1 MTWVWWLMEKL
12 HKIIRLYHT
21 VKYLKISQIFY
32 RIWFLLY
39 HPAVDQSPHPE
50 RRVVPGV
57 WVPPVSKQ
65 THLYRPWQ
73 FSFLNITRDC
83 SFPIDWNN
91 ASIEKLWLYNLHYF
105 DDLQCGEA
113 TSRQRLHTELLL
125 KWIAENPPG
134 RGNGWEPYPT
144 SLRIV
149 NLVKWALAGNDCP
162 ELLVQSLAVQAR
174 FLRKRLEYHLLGNH
188 LLANGKAL
196 VFVGLFFAGPEAENW
211 FDKGM
216 QILEKQVA
224 EQILKDGGHFERS
237 PMYHAIILE
246 DLLDLINVMTAYGRP
261 VPYSWCGRAEQML
274 EWLNAM
280 CHPDGEISLF
290 NDAAFGI
297 AAEPESLR
305 KYIARLGIESSRCR
319 TAALI
324 HLKESGYVRWH
335 DQDAYVIMD
344 VGEIGPDYLPGHAHA
359 DTLSFEMSLFGRRFI
374 VDSGTSCYGLS
385 EERLRQ
391 RGTLAHNT
399 VSVNGMNS
407 SEVWGGFRVAR
418 RARPFELA
426 ICEGGSPMTVSCS
439 HDGFSRLGRDVIHR
453 RTWELGSKRLSV
465 KDTVIGEDSNSVVR
479 FHFHPDV
486 GLLLNGQERCTAILP
501 GGQVVALQ
509 FSGGEASLLESTY
522 HPQFGI
528 SVTNR
533 CLQVSMT
540 SGQCSTVFS
549 W

>member
-1 MTWVWWLMEKL
+1 MEKL

-21 VKYLKISQIFY
+21 VKCLKISQILY
-32 RIWFLLY
+32 RIWFLVY
-39 HPAVDQSPHPE
+39 HPAVDLSSHPE
-50 RRVVPGV
+50 RRIVSGD
-57 WVPPVSKQ
+57 WVFPVSKQ
-65 THLYRPWQ
+65 THLYRPWE
-73 FSFLNITRDC
+73 FSFLNVTRDC
-83 SFPIDWNN
+83 SFPADWNN
-91 ASIEKLWLYNLHYF
+91 AGVEKLWLYNLHYF
-105 DDLQCGEA
+105 DDLQCREA
-113 TSRQRLHTELLL
+113 GGRQALHTELLQ

-134 RGNGWEPYPT
+134 LGNGWEPYPT

-162 ELLVQSLAVQAR
+162 ELLIQSMAIQAR
-174 FLRKRLEYHLLGNH
+174 LLRKRLEYHLLGNH
-188 LLANGKAL
+188 LLANGKAM
-196 VFVGLFFAGPEAENW
+196 VFAGLIFSGPEAESW
-211 FDKGM
+211 FEIGLR
-216 QILEKQVA
+216 ILEKQVA

-246 DLLDLINVMTAYGRP
+246 DLLDLMNIMTVYGRSAP
-261 VPYSWCGRAEQML
+261 DGWTGRAEQML
-274 EWLNAM
+274 NWLNVM
-280 CHPDGEISLF
+280 CHPDGDISLF

-305 KYIARLGIESSRCR
+305 DYAARLGIEGSRRGR
-319 TAALI
+319 TVDLI
-324 HLKESGYVRWH
+324 HLTESGYVRWQ
-335 DQDAYVIMD
+335 DQDAYVIID

-359 DTLSFEMSLFGRRFI
+359 DTLSFEMSLFGQRFV

-391 RGTLAHNT
+391 RGTLAHNS
-399 VSVNGMNS
+399 VSINQMDS

-418 RARPFELA
+418 RARPFDLE
-426 ICEGGSPMTVSCS
+426 ICEHESPMTVSCS
-439 HDGFSRLGRDVIHR
+439 HDGFSRLGSDVIHR

-465 KDTVIGEDSNSVVR
+465 KDTVTGGDRNAVAR
-479 FHFHPDV
+479 FHFHPEV
-486 GLLLNGQERCTAILP
+486 ELLMDAQGRGRAILP

-528 SVTNR
+528 SVTNG
-533 CLQVSMT
+533 CLQISMT
-540 SGQCSTVFS
+540 SDQCETIFS